1 MLIPARSDSGAF
13 RDKILA
19 QRSIVMQIREKLESR
34 LKTSIPEFESRL
46 EKLAKIDAELHEIR
60 EANRMETESLVD
72 SLLASPVTD
81 REDMPKIVTRNELEE
96 LGKQVMASYK
106 REVARIDKEES
117 TSKKK
122 LLLSMY

>member
-1 MLIPARSDSGAF
+1 
-13 RDKILA
+13 
-19 QRSIVMQIREKLESR
+19 MQIREKLESR